1 MATILFVN
9 NQSHTLNLRPM
20 LRLSQSPLASL
31 ARLPLRLRAPRPS
44 MRRPIHAVAGYQGR
58 SFASFRDA
66 VTMITSALAKPIIS
80 SVFNSIQTNEAIGL
94 RLHKFSKRFPDWE
107 GPLAFVEGCGCALQ
121 ALMEMTNN
129 RCFQAILHV

>member
-58 SFASFRDA
+58 TFASFRDA